1 MLAQRVRQRS
11 GELPGR
17 VLSGGTQ
24 AMDGDS
30 AYKSFLPPASPWV
43 KVMVT
48 VDRPP
53 AESLA
58 QHNRREKIQILEEN
72 ARQHRAGLVQ
82 WIEEHGFSED
92 VAVIGAPNSMNL
104 FFIECTPE
112 VAQAL
117 IHAPGVIRVAP
128 AVELH

>member
-30 AYKSFLPPASPWV
+30 AYKSVLPPASPWV

-53 AESLA
+53 AERLA
-58 QHNRREKIQILEEN
+58 RHNRREKIQILEEN
-72 ARQHRAGLVQ
+72 A
-82 WIEEHGFSED
+82 
-92 VAVIGAPNSMNL
+92 
-104 FFIECTPE
+104 
-112 VAQAL
+112 
-117 IHAPGVIRVAP
+117 AP
-128 AVELH
+128 AWYNGLKNMAFPKMLLLLAHPTA